1 MGYIIRF
8 IVGISYQVFS
18 MLIIIRCLISW
29 FPGVNIYKEPVKSI
43 FRITDYILDP
53 IRNFMLKRGLITV
66 IDISP
71 VIAIFIMG
79 IAVNIVNYI
88 F

>member
-53 IRNFMLKRGLITV
+53 IRMLKRGLITV

-71 VIAIFIMG
+71 VIAIFLMG